1 MNFWNSLWIKI
12 QCRQSIFLAPFSEI
26 VPQFKTHPNSCQN
39 PLILP
44 WFTPRRWSR
53 FAPLPKNLM
62 TKEAATH
69 KSTEVAGTF
78 SSIWGC
84 FLSSVLIG
92 FLAFWLWPYPIMVT
106 FMCPNAELTRVS
118 IYVRVILNFSYLKT
132 ANFKTVQK
140 IEWSR
145 YCEDLE
151 DLKFKISEGSD
162 QNWSCPDSALLAVSV

>member
-1 MNFWNSLWIKI
+1 MNFWNSLRIKI
-12 QCRQSIFLAPFSEI
+12 RRRQSIFQV
-26 VPQFKTHPNSCQN
+26 VPQIKTHPNNCQN
-39 PLILP
+39 PFNILP

-106 FMCPNAELTRVS
+106 FICPNAELTS
-118 IYVRVILNFSYLKT
+118 FNFRVILNFSYLET
-132 ANFKTVQK
+132 ANFRTVPK
-140 IEWSR
+140 IKGQIFIYLSTL
-145 YCEDLE
+145 DVTL
-151 DLKFKISEGSD
+151 D
-162 QNWSCPDSALLAVSV
+162 V